1 MSGDEV
7 VLLSASIGPRR
18 SWWDWAFDGTVVP
31 APHGSRLTGTV
42 GAPRLTLVFGVC
54 WCAAC
59 AGFFVLLAAS
69 GISRLASHGATG
81 ADLVHLAG
89 ALVPLGFL
97 GGYLALAV
105 VATRVASR
113 AWVDV
118 DALVRGWLGV
128 PAAPEAAGA

>member
-1 MSGDEV
+1 M
-7 VLLSASIGPRR
+7 
-18 SWWDWAFDGTVVP
+18 
-31 APHGSRLTGTV
+31 
-42 GAPRLTLVFGVC
+42 FGVC

-105 VATRVASR
+105 VATPRR
-113 AWVDV
+113 QRG
-118 DALVRGWLGV
+118 RGWTSTPWCAGGSGCR
-128 PAAPEAAGA
+128 PPRRRAGA